1 MILSKLFKKKSKK
14 EMSWSDITLEK
25 FHQIQDILACVD
37 EYTEANLVEA
47 IYGVDTSNMSI
58 TELKQYGLSFMQS
71 PIKNENIKLEEK
83 YILNGR
89 RYNSNINLTVIRTSQ
104 FNDFTNYAKE
114 DSNNYEKLL
123 SVFIIPEGH
132 NYNDGYNMREVQDD
146 IRKLPITVVMSMAFF
161 MTKQLQMFAIIFQSY
176 LAEETKKMN
185 IPTEEKKKM
194 LEEIDKTISL
204 AYSLF

>member
-1 MILSKLFKKKSKK
+1 MIFSKLFKKKSKK

-25 FHQIQDILACVD
+25 FNQIQDILACVD

-58 TELKQYGLSFMQS
+58 TELKQYDLSFMQS

-114 DSNNYEKLL
+114 DNTPYEKLL

-132 NYNDGYNMREVQDD
+132 NYNDGYNIREVQDD

>member
-146 IRKLPITVVMSMAFF
+146 IRQLPITVVMSMAFF